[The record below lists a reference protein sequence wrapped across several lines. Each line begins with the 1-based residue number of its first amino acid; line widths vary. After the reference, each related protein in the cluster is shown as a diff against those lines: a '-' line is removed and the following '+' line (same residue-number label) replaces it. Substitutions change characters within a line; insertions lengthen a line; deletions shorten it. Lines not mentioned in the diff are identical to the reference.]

1 MNENE
6 NNEQIENIVLIEEN
20 KEKEVIDNN
29 NADVEE
35 INIVANNIMK
45 MEIKLL
51 NKMNIKQMMN

>member
-51 NKMNIKQMMN
+51 NKMNIK

>member
-51 NKMNIKQMMN
+51 NIMNIK